1 MRATTPPMPSRRL
14 QMPEHHEH
22 VEESFPE
29 QVKRLVVDN
38 AFAFVLGWLVGRGYV
53 LDLLGDLAGA
63 FS

>member
-1 MRATTPPMPSRRL
+1 MPTTPSTHGRRL

-22 VEESFPE
+22 DEESFPE

-38 AFAFVLGWLVGRGYV
+38 AFAFVLGWLLGAGHIAA
-53 LDLLGDLAGA
+53 LLGDLAGA

>member
-1 MRATTPPMPSRRL
+1 
-14 QMPEHHEH
+14 MPEHHEH
-22 VEESFPE
+22 GEESFPE

-38 AFAFVLGWLVGRGYV
+38 AFAFVLGWLAGRGYV